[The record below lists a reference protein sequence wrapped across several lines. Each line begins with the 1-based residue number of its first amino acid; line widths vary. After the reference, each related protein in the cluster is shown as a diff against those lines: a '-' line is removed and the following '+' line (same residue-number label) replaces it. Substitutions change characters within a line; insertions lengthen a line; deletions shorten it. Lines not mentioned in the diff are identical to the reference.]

1 METCPITIED
11 YSRIFNTVHAIV
23 TVAGE
28 NINHSCL
35 YFSILG
41 CLVLQENYRI
51 AAQVGVGLAAYRLA
65 QDVPILLRGQ
75 QTEQGLLSSEDHFH
89 AWVETE
95 DWYIDFSAPLIP
107 DICREMMIPG
117 THKRKMFLKQ
127 KCQMAGSSED
137 MQREGA
143 FLFKRNDELRD
154 DMIKDFCADKGRHN
168 MARLCC
174 DWYERPPKQMYE
186 VAVHESIGRVPY
198 VTHELDGAW

>member
-75 QTEQGLLSSEDHFH
+75 ETEQGLISSEDGFH

-107 DICREMMIPG
+107 DICREKMISGIYKP
-117 THKRKMFLKQ
+117 KMFLKQ
-127 KCQMAGSSED
+127 KCQMAGSLTD
-137 MQREGA
+137 MQREGD
-143 FLFKRNDELRD
+143 FLFERNDELRD
-154 DMIKDFCADKGRHN
+154 DMIEDFCADKGRDN

-174 DWYERPPKQMYE
+174 EWYERPPKQMRAG
-186 VAVHESIGRVPY
+186 VVHESIGCVTY
-198 VTHELDGAW
+198 VSLELDGAW